1 MTQTMRARLDMTTKQ
16 RVARQVR
23 LVSSF
28 LTCVLCHIL
37 YIITLTNHAH
47 QQYIITK
54 TNNNT
59 ETDPEK
65 NEGMNVDD
73 KDSEKRQ
80 AS

>member
-1 MTQTMRARLDMTTKQ
+1 M
-16 RVARQVR
+16 
-23 LVSSF
+23 
-28 LTCVLCHIL
+28 LCHIL

-59 ETDPEK
+59 ETDHEENEGMNVDDKDTVTDPEE